1 MLILNNAEFFT
12 FLGFRSL
19 TTSMSFDFTSK
30 MLVVLG
36 ILMFLLVT
44 VGSFSS
50 YAIYYAKYKKLARYF
65 LVNMFRFPSSY
76 CLMTICYG
84 VKPFL
89 KGAVHALLY
98 DHWVIQIYLLLSIEV
113 IILLI
118 VVYFEMRTD
127 NYKSVLMF
135 MMEVSY
141 FVGLIILN
149 PHTSQV

>member
-1 MLILNNAEFFT
+1 MNNVEFFT

-19 TTSMSFDFTSK
+19 TTSMAFDFTSK
-30 MLVVLG
+30 MLIVLG

-50 YAIYYAKYKKLARYF
+50 YAIYYSKYKKLARYF

-84 VKPFL
+84 VRPFL

-118 VVYFEMRTD
+118 MLYFEMRTE

-135 MMEVSY
+135 MM
-141 FVGLIILN
+141 
-149 PHTSQV
+149 